1 MLPVVPSIPV
11 SVLREGGVVPLSSK
25 SPPRKPRT
33 VDEVAMAAV
42 QDAPDP
48 DEALRL
54 LWDNA
59 DGFLGEMLARRSK
72 RWPARQE

>member
-1 MLPVVPSIPV
+1 
-11 SVLREGGVVPLSSK
+11 
-25 SPPRKPRT
+25 
-33 VDEVAMAAV
+33 MAAV